1 MARIIEGAIVNKPKH
16 ALTPNVQ
23 STTHAAPAA
32 PRAGVNS
39 TLVAIESYTQF
50 ITHKLWGKLTGALGM
65 NHPDQVASCPVLMRV
80 INAANPDHP
89 WAVDVSVN
97 GLKVLSNVPFGS
109 ASRYVSVSPGNLRVR
124 ITKAGT
130 RKLIDSRTF
139 AGAPNN
145 AYSVALTGSLQ
156 GPPGKLLFN
165 KSPFVILEDVSPP
178 SPGKFKGRS
187 YILSQ
192 TKSVIDLRII
202 KSDAPDVD
210 RARLVDISSKTW
222 VNYPEMDAGTYNF
235 NPSVQNN
242 SDHLVNS
249 ADNPHIGGEIAKVKI
264 PAGTIFDVFA
274 IGNPHNSLK
283 LSAASYKTLP
293 PTASACKIVQ

>member
-1 MARIIEGAIVNKPKH
+1 
-16 ALTPNVQ
+16 
-23 STTHAAPAA
+23 
-32 PRAGVNS
+32 
-39 TLVAIESYTQF
+39 
-50 ITHKLWGKLTGALGM
+50 M